1 MKVADR
7 LNAAKKQIESGNLAE
22 ARRINASILAAKP
35 QNTAALLQASRLE
48 GLSGRY
54 RLARE
59 YALKALDSRTGE
71 ESGGAAFLL
80 RRLQAFNLGGEAMAL
95 IDAIEG
101 MAGITPPVYDAI
113 GTVLNQLNQ
122 PERALQ
128 ALDKGLALAPEAI
141 ELKLTRAHTLV
152 FLGRFDEA
160 EHEMDDC
167 MRRVPEIGFGWW
179 TLSRLRKQRP
189 DANHV
194 DALRKQISLSGHN
207 PANIAFLAYAL
218 HKELD
223 DLGDYD
229 GATKALDMA
238 CRTKR
243 SQLNY
248 SEVDTEH
255 LFTQLRAMPVR
266 PAAATEAGART
277 PILIVGMHR
286 SGTTLLEQF
295 LDGHSR
301 VRGLG
306 ELYEFTAQMRLATDH
321 WCKGVVDATV
331 VDRAAHVDYAA
342 VGKGYLESVAWRYG
356 EEPYFVDKLPSNFL
370 NIGFICQALPQAKI
384 LHMVRDPME
393 SCFSNLRELFSD
405 NTNQYSYNQGEL
417 AAFFAAYE
425 GLMAH
430 WHKAFP
436 GRIHDVSYTALTR
449 DPETTLRAASMF
461 CGLDFEPEMLAL
473 EASSR
478 GVTTASAVQVRQG
491 VVALEKPRWAPYAT
505 YLTPLGDA
513 LRHARR
519 QTWTG
524 QSPSV

>member
-22 ARRINASILAAKP
+22 ARKINASILAARP
-35 QNTAALLQASRLE
+35 QNTAALLQASRIE

-59 YALKALDSRTGE
+59 YALKALASRTGE
-71 ESGGAAFLL
+71 ESSGAAFLL

-95 IDAIEG
+95 IDALEG
-101 MAGITPPVYDAI
+101 SADIAPPLYDAI

-122 PERALQ
+122 PERALR
-128 ALDKGLALAPEAI
+128 AIDKGLTLAPDAI

-160 EHEMDDC
+160 EREMDDC

-189 DANHV
+189 EANHV
-194 DALRKQISLSGHN
+194 DALRKQISLSGNN
-207 PANIAFLAYAL
+207 PANLAFLAYAL

-238 CRTKR
+238 CRAKR

-248 SEVDTEH
+248 SEADTEQ
-255 LFTQLRAMPVR
+255 LFAKLRAMPAR
-266 PAAATEAGART
+266 PPSAIEAGARV
-277 PILIVGMHR
+277 PIFIVGMHR
-286 SGTTLLEQF
+286 SGTTLLEQL
-295 LDGHSR
+295 LDGHSH

-331 VDRAAHVDYAA
+331 VDRAPSADYAA
-342 VGKGYLESVAWRYG
+342 VGKGYLESVAWRHG
-356 EEPYFVDKLPSNFL
+356 EESYFVDKLPSNFL

-417 AAFFAAYE
+417 ASFFAAYE

-430 WHKAFP
+430 WHKTFP
-436 GRIHDVSYTALTR
+436 GRIHDVSYSALTR
-449 DPETTLRAASMF
+449 DTEATLRTATAF
-461 CGLDFEPEMLAL
+461 CGLEFEPGMLAL
-473 EASSR
+473 GASTR

-505 YLTPLGDA
+505 HLAPLGDA

-519 QTWTG
+519 QAWSG
-524 QSPSV
+524 QHQSP